1 MVRIVTFALLAAALY
16 AQNGGKPAD
25 KPPAKVDRALRARV
39 NEFYQDFVTGRFRDA
54 EALVAKDTKDYFFS
68 ANKVKYLSLE
78 IQSIV
83 YSDKFRRAQVDGV
96 CERDVMFGPEVRR
109 MKLPMSTTWKL
120 EGGKWYWYVDQTQP
134 RDTPFGKM
142 GGTAASGATPAASGP
157 AGPPG
162 MPGNFPITPDFVLH
176 KVSADKDSLAL
187 KAGESA
193 EVTFVNAAP
202 GMMSV
207 ALEGKPQ
214 GLEVTPERA
223 DLKPGGKAAL
233 TVKAIEGART
243 LVLNFRVGP
252 TGEII
257 PVKVNIN

>member
-1 MVRIVTFALLAAALY
+1 MVRIVTFALLSAALY
-16 AQNGGKPAD
+16 AQDGVKPAD

-68 ANKVKYLSLE
+68 ANKVKYLSFE

-96 CERDVMFGPEVRR
+96 CERDVVFGIEVRR
-109 MKLPMSTTWKL
+109 MKLPVSTTWKL

-142 GGTAASGATPAASGP
+142 GGTAASGPAR
-157 AGPPG
+157 PPG
-162 MPGNFPITPDFVLH
+162 MPANFPITPDFALH
-176 KVSADKDSLAL
+176 KVSADRDSLAL

-193 EVTFVNAAP
+193 EVTFANAAP
-202 GMMSV
+202 GTMSV

-214 GLEVTPERA
+214 GLEVTPPRA

-233 TVKAIEGART
+233 TVKAIEGSRT
-243 LVLNFRVGP
+243 LVLNFRVDP

-257 PVKVNIN
+257 PVKVNIH